1 MDTVPKDDE
10 EDSSVALAVS
20 ASTNAMIGPCNDNGN
35 NDNYND
41 DDDDAKVSVTI
52 SVVLILVIVILLYCL
67 VSKRDLSPCPSKSNF
82 GRRYSNVAE
91 SMRRNMRWST

>member
-1 MDTVPKDDE
+1 MLPPT
-10 EDSSVALAVS
+10 
-20 ASTNAMIGPCNDNGN
+20 IGLS
-35 NDNYND
+35 ND
-41 DDDDAKVSVTI
+41 DDDDDNDDDDDDDDVAKVSVTI

-91 SMRRNMRWST
+91 SMRRNMRYLTIELNRAT

>member
-1 MDTVPKDDE
+1 MDTVPKEDE

-20 ASTNAMIGPCNDNGN
+20 DATNAMIGQSND
-35 NDNYND
+35 DNYNND
-41 DDDDAKVSVTI
+41 DDVAKVSVTI

>member
-1 MDTVPKDDE
+1 MLSPTIGLSNDD
-10 EDSSVALAVS
+10 D
-20 ASTNAMIGPCNDNGN
+20 DDYDDDD
-35 NDNYND
+35 DNYNDDD

-91 SMRRNMRWST
+91 SMRRNMW